1 VPRVYVSI
9 GSNVEPERN
18 VRAAVRTLKEIFP
31 ELAASPVFKSRA
43 EGFDGDDF
51 YNLAASFD
59 TDESPE
65 RLADRLGQIEAAQGR
80 VRVGGR
86 FSPRTL
92 DIDILLYGD
101 LVRHDS
107 RFDIPRHDVLAYA
120 HVLGP
125 LVALAPNLRHP
136 ETGELLM
143 DRWKQFT
150 NKDSLR
156 EISMDFGEI

>member
-1 VPRVYVSI
+1 MPRVYVSI

-18 VRAAVRTLKEIFP
+18 VRAAVRALKEIFP
-31 ELAASPVFKSRA
+31 NLSASPVFKSKA

-65 RLADRLGQIEAAQGR
+65 RLADRLGRIETAQGR

-101 LVRHDS
+101 LVRHDD

-125 LVALAPNLRHP
+125 LIALAPNLRHP

-143 DRWKQFT
+143 DRWKRFASQ
-150 NKDSLR
+150 DSLR
-156 EISMDFGEI
+156 EISIDFSEM